1 MPRLAREKK
10 EAMEEI
16 TKDAIFQAAYEILME
31 GSWHDLTM
39 ERLAKRTG
47 IAKGTVYNYFRN
59 KSDVIGFI
67 VLKTSASMRNEI
79 LNLDCEKGDPR
90 ELLAA
95 VLDILMKDLFSNR
108 LGVSAVGKA
117 LEEGGRPFPA
127 EDDPFREIRGRMLF
141 VLERGIEEGV
151 FKKCDP
157 VVAEE
162 GIQSLIRGMAHRI
175 GNGELVG
182 MDEALPAFLNDT
194 ILAGLASVRKEEC
207 SE

>member
-10 EAMEEI
+10 VAMEGI

-31 GSWHDLTM
+31 GSWQDLTM

-59 KSDVIGFI
+59 KNDVIGFI
-67 VLKTSASMRNEI
+67 VARTSASMRNKI

-95 VLDILMKDLFSNR
+95 MLDILMKDLFSNR

-117 LEEGGRPFPA
+117 IREGVRPFSA
-127 EDDPFREIRGRMLF
+127 EDDPFREVRGRML
-141 VLERGIEEGV
+141 VILKRGVAEGV
-151 FKKCDP
+151 FKNFDP

-162 GIQSLIRGMAHRI
+162 GIHSLINGLAQGI
-175 GNGELVG
+175 SNGELVG
-182 MDEALPAFLNDT
+182 MDESLPAFLNDT
-194 ILAGLASVRKEEC
+194 ILAGLAPARKEEC
-207 SE
+207 FE